1 MFSKVQKSAFAVAI
15 FVAGSITGGGVA
27 MAYQSHMYAALQ
39 DLRAA
44 RAQLY
49 SAMSDKGGHKTYAIE
64 YVDKAIYQTEAGINY
79 GSHM

>member
-1 MFSKVQKSAFAVAI
+1 
-15 FVAGSITGGGVA
+15 
-27 MAYQSHMYAALQ
+27 MYAALQ